1 LPTSSFRDFE
11 RVCKSLGLVSSS
23 SKKGTVWAGF
33 NRLTGSPVFLS
44 VHMHAGGRDIST
56 GLFDSYIKALGFK
69 NTKEFDDYL
78 NSL

>member
-23 SKKGTVWAGF
+23 KKGTIWAGI
-33 NRLTGSPVFLS
+33 NRLTGIPVFICI
-44 VHMHAGGRDIST
+44 HKHAGGRDIST
-56 GLFDSYIKALGFK
+56 GLFDRYIKALGFK
-69 NTKEFDDYL
+69 NAQEFYDYL